1 MEREKNKLKGF
12 FYSTENV
19 FESIQRSPSMF
30 LDSGFMKTQDILQR
44 SLSVSLLR
52 QEVIAD
58 NIANADTPHFKRSE
72 IAFESELHRALSS
85 YDPNPFPAALTNKRH
100 IPFYR
105 PRDYREVKPIVY
117 LDYTTSYRN
126 DGNNVD
132 IEKEMVDARENT
144 LRYMAMA
151 QRTSDNFRLLS
162 IVLR

>member
-1 MEREKNKLKGF
+1 
-12 FYSTENV
+12 
-19 FESIQRSPSMF
+19 MF
-30 LDSGFMKTQDILQR
+30 LDSDFMRTQDILQR
-44 SLSVSLLR
+44 AMSAAVVR

-72 IAFESELHRALSS
+72 VAFESELTSALSG
-85 YDPNPFPAALTNKRH
+85 YDPRPFPEALTNKRH

-105 PRDYREVKPIVY
+105 PKDYRQVKPIVY

-132 IEKEMVDARENT
+132 IEKEMVDAKENA

-151 QRTSDNFRLLS
+151 QRVSDNFKLIS

>member
-1 MEREKNKLKGF
+1 
-12 FYSTENV
+12 
-19 FESIQRSPSMF
+19 MF
-30 LDSGFMKTQDILQR
+30 LDSSFMRTQDLLQR
-44 SLSVSLLR
+44 SMSTSLIR

-72 IAFESELHRALSS
+72 VTFESELWRALRSS
-85 YDPNPFPAALTNKRH
+85 DPNPFPAALTNKRH

-105 PRDYREVKPIVY
+105 PRDYRQVKPIVY
-117 LDYTTSYRN
+117 LDYSTSYRN

-132 IEKEMVDARENT
+132 IEKEMVDSRENT

-151 QRTSDNFRLLS
+151 QRVGDNFRLLS